1 MKTRVKYRFIFVVLL
16 MSLLL
21 TGVYAA
27 DNGAAY
33 AAASNDPGKI
43 TSMTLTV
50 TGQPL
55 AKLSWK
61 EATGNANGY
70 TIVRNGKSLVRL
82 SGKNVLSY
90 VDESLKP
97 GNTYTYMV
105 VPHYKDSKGK
115 LTYGK
120 ASPARKVLNGY
131 SYKKESNGTMTLTGF
146 TGRGDK
152 DGTVAT
158 PAKIGSTKV
167 GKIGNSCFRGNVWI
181 KDVTVSGSVSTI
193 DDYAFEACGRLDSV
207 TLPKTVKTIG
217 DGAFSGCA
225 QMRYFRMPPN
235 VTSIGKGAFLYCS
248 RLTIADLPASLQ
260 KMGEF
265 VFAGCERLN
274 QVNFRGNGP
283 AEIPDRAFC
292 QCSRL
297 EEVVIPAGTTSIGK
311 RAFSGCEKLQKC
323 TLQESGKVP
332 VSIGDYA
339 FETTDLNYFE
349 AGQRQVLLGFAAF
362 SSLYKGIPEGTPAN
376 LILPD
381 NAVFG
386 EGTFYG
392 SRINGLANE
401 GSMQGTLSDQYVL
414 EEGVLYSHDKKTL
427 IAYFPTKMGTYGF
440 EETEAAKAGEFT
452 VPDGVTAIAP
462 YAFYG
467 SRLKKVFL
475 PESVQSIEHNA
486 FTMSGMTEDM
496 LIINGN
502 GSNLLIDDKAF
513 ENHEYPEP
521 ETFDPSGIGDG
532 DAGGS
537 DTGERPDLPEDAVK
551 TTSFG
556 FESLA
561 GGGIFNADKYQ
572 GYLDIHEGFAD
583 WCLKYIEYNKNN
595 VPMTAEAMPYI
606 SMYTGED
613 HYRQMASVLNG
624 DAFKTQESIL
634 RSGDDYRDM
643 YLMIDHGLFAELSRG
658 RMPGDLLLYSGITP
672 ERVSEIAGRQEKA
685 SGAITD
691 ELRNEII
698 SRIGSEFSDPAIMST
713 TASVATAFRFSSGEY
728 GSKTIVM
735 IYGSKKSLDQLGTI
749 CVDEFST
756 FSGEEETLFNAN
768 ARYRIL
774 DVGTIQ
780 AKTDWMDPNTAEI
793 IQHADGEQRTYVR
806 IQLLGEPEGSPTKTT
821 IKNNTMKVSGKT
833 VKVKKST
840 LKKKSVK
847 IARKKAITVK
857 SAKGTVTYKKK
868 SGNKKII
875 INKKTGKITVKKKL
889 RKGTY
894 KVKIQVTAAGNY
906 DYRKAVKTIT
916 IRIKVR

>member
-1 MKTRVKYRFIFVVLL
+1 MKTRVNYRIIIVVLL
-16 MSLLL
+16 MGLLL
-21 TGVYAA
+21 TGAYAA
-27 DNGAAY
+27 DTGATY
-33 AAASNDPGKI
+33 AAASKGPGKI

-55 AKLSWK
+55 AKLSWSK
-61 EATGNANGY
+61 ATGNANGY
-70 TIVRNGKSLVRL
+70 TIVRNGKSYVRI

-97 GNTYTYMV
+97 GKTYTYKV
-105 VPHYKDSKGK
+105 VPHYKNSKGK

-152 DGTVAT
+152 DGIVAT

-181 KDVTVSGSVSTI
+181 RDVTVSGSVSAI

-217 DGAFSGCA
+217 NGAFSGCA
-225 QMRYFRMPPN
+225 QMRYYRMPPN

-248 RLTIADLPASLQ
+248 RLTIAELPASLQ

-265 VFAGCERLN
+265 AFAGCERLN
-274 QVNFRGNGP
+274 QVTFRGNGP
-283 AEIPDRAFC
+283 AMIPDRAFC
-292 QCSRL
+292 QCSRM
-297 EEVVIPAGTTSIGK
+297 EEIALPAGTTSIGK
-311 RAFSGCEKLQKC
+311 RAFSGCEKLQNC
-323 TLQESGKVP
+323 TIQGSGKGS

-339 FETTDLNYFE
+339 FETTTLYSLE
-349 AGQRQVLLGFAAF
+349 AGQRQVILGFAAF
-362 SSLYKGIPEGTPAN
+362 SSILQGYPVGTPAN

-381 NAVFG
+381 NVVFG

-392 SRINGLANE
+392 SRINGLVNE
-401 GSMQGTLSDQYVL
+401 GAAQGKPFGHYILK
-414 EEGVLYSHDKKTL
+414 EGVLYSQDEKTL
-427 IAYFPTKMGTYGF
+427 IAYFPMKQGMFDF
-440 EETEAAKAGEFT
+440 EETEAATTGKFT
-452 VPDGVTAIAP
+452 VPDGVTTIAP

-467 SRLKKVFL
+467 SRLTQVVL
-475 PESVQSIEHNA
+475 PESLQSIEHNA

-496 LIINGN
+496 LDFNEGD
-502 GSNLLIDDKAF
+502 SNVVIDAKAF

-521 ETFDPSGIGDG
+521 ETFDPSGIGGG
-532 DAGGS
+532 DSEGS
-537 DTGERPDLPEDAVK
+537 DSGEESDISEGAVA
-551 TTSFG
+551 TTSFH

-561 GGGIFNADKYQ
+561 GGGIFNADKYR
-572 GYLDIHEGFAD
+572 GYLDIHEDFAD

-606 SMYTGED
+606 TMYTGED

-624 DAFKTQESIL
+624 DTFKTQESIL

-658 RMPGDLLLYSGITP
+658 RMPGDLLLYSGITS
-672 ERVSEIAGRQEKA
+672 ERVSEIAGRKEKA
-685 SGAITD
+685 SGAITN

-713 TASVATAFRFSSGEY
+713 TASLATSFRFSSGEY

-735 IYGSKKSLDQLGTI
+735 IYGSKAALDQLGTI
-749 CVDEFST
+749 CVDEFSK

-780 AKTDWMDPNTAEI
+780 VKTDWLDPDTAEI
-793 IQHADGEQRTYVR
+793 IKHADGEQRTYVR
-806 IQLLGEPEGSPTKTT
+806 LQLLGAPEGSPTKVI
-821 IKNNTMKVSGKT
+821 IKKNTMKVSGKT

-857 SAKGTVTYKKK
+857 KAKGTVTYKKK
-868 SGNKKII
+868 SGNKKIK

-894 KVKIQVTAAGNY
+894 KVRIQVTAAGNY
-906 DYRKAVKTIT
+906 DFRKAVKTVT
-916 IRIKVR
+916 VRIKVK

>member
-1 MKTRVKYRFIFVVLL
+1 MKTRVMYRIIFVVLL

-311 RAFSGCEKLQKC
+311 RAFSGCEKLQNC
-323 TLQESGKVP
+323 TIQGSGQDP

-339 FETTDLNYFE
+339 FETTDLYSLE
-349 AGQRQVLLGFAAF
+349 AGQRQVILGFAAF
-362 SSLYKGIPEGTPAN
+362 SSLQQGIPVGTAAN

-381 NAVFG
+381 NVSFG
-386 EGTFYG
+386 DGTFYG
-392 SRINGLANE
+392 SRISGLANA
-401 GSMQGTLSDQYVL
+401 GAMQGTPSSQYIL
-414 EEGVLYSHDKKTL
+414 KEGVLYSQDETTL
-427 IAYFPTKMGTYGF
+427 IAFFPMKMGMYDF
-440 EETEAAKAGEFT
+440 EETEAATTGTFT
-452 VPDGVTAIAP
+452 VPDGVTTIAP

-467 SRLKKVFL
+467 SRLKKVIL
-475 PESVQSIEHNA
+475 PESLQRIEHNA
-486 FTMSGMTEDM
+486 FTMSDVTEKM
-496 LIINGN
+496 LVFN
-502 GSNLLIDDKAF
+502 GSDSNVVIDAKAF
-513 ENHEYPEP
+513 ENHEYPKP
-521 ETFDPSGIGDG
+521 ETFDPSNIGGG
-532 DAGGS
+532 DTGGS
-537 DTGERPDLPEDAVK
+537 DAGEGSEIPENAVV
-551 TTSFG
+551 TTSFD
-556 FESLA
+556 FQSLA
-561 GGGIFNADKYQ
+561 DGGIFDADKYQ

-624 DAFKTQESIL
+624 DTFKTQESIL

-658 RMPGDLLLYSGITP
+658 RMPGDLLLYSGITS
-672 ERVSEIAGRQEKA
+672 ERVSEIAGREEKA

-691 ELRNEII
+691 ELRNEIV

-713 TASVATAFRFSSGEY
+713 TASVATSFRFSSGDY

-735 IYGSKKSLDQLGTI
+735 IYGSKEALDQLGTI
-749 CVDEFST
+749 CVDEFSK

-780 AKTDWMDPNTAEI
+780 VMNDWLDPEHPETIN
-793 IQHADGEQRTYVR
+793 HVDGEQRTYVKL
-806 IQLLGEPEGSPTKTT
+806 QLLGGSEGSPTKT
-821 IKNNTMKVSGKT
+821 IVKNNTMKVSRKT
-833 VKVKKST
+833 VKVKKTT

-868 SGNKKII
+868 SGNKKIL
-875 INKKTGKITVKKKL
+875 INKKTGKVTIKKGL
-889 RKGTY
+889 GKGTY
-894 KVKIQVTAAGNY
+894 KVKLQVTAAGNY
-906 DYRKAVKTIT
+906 DYRKAVKTVT
-916 IRIKVR
+916 LRINVR